1 MTSSIVRGFLEIAI
15 YVSPSESSA
24 TLRRVYESRG
34 SSECG
39 DILEFML
46 EHIALPTNAATSVWS
61 KLNFRLVHHCAACL
75 LEAAAGSSHP
85 HDCSSDMTTDRSYFK
100 VLSDILLG
108 PGLASISS
116 YQPIV
121 QKLVNKVVG
130 TAVA

>member
-61 KLNFRLVHHCAACL
+61 KLNFR
-75 LEAAAGSSHP
+75 
-85 HDCSSDMTTDRSYFK
+85 SYFK
-100 VLSDILLG
+100 VLCDILLG
-108 PGLASISS
+108 PGLASINS

-130 TAVA
+130 AVA